1 MSDLREHGGTPTLAL
16 VLILVLVLAGCAGTI
31 PSPSGDSRGTPEL
44 TPDSIRVADGDHLP
58 LHRWGPEDPERV
70 VLALHGFNDHGG
82 SMQALG
88 EALAADAIAVY
99 AYDQRGFGA
108 TRNAGYWSGHRLMA
122 ADARTVLRLLDA
134 RYPEQTP
141 FLVGKSMGGGVA
153 LLAAA
158 THADDETPAP
168 VAGTVLIAPAVWS
181 RGDMPWYQ
189 RFGLWLGARL
199 APGWRLDGELVAD
212 LEIHPTDDPEVL
224 QQMRADPLVLHD
236 ARIDALDGL
245 TTLMTHALEA
255 APNLPAPTLTLYG
268 DRDDLVP
275 PGPLTRLLETLADS
289 DDPGHRA
296 VLYPEGYHM
305 LTRYTRA
312 RTTFD
317 DIVAWLHHP
326 QDPLPSGH
334 DGTAGALA
342 ATLAE
347 RWGDTDDA
355 GPRPAA
361 SVP

>member
-1 MSDLREHGGTPTLAL
+1 MTGTSHLLRPAG
-16 VLILVLVLAGCAGTI
+16 LVLVLALAGCAGAM
-31 PSPSGDSRGTPEL
+31 PSPSGDSSGAPEL
-44 TPDSIRVADGDHLP
+44 TADTIRAADGDHLP
-58 LHRWGPEDPERV
+58 LHRWGPENPERV

-88 EALAADAIAVY
+88 EALAAHDIAVY

-108 TRNAGYWSGHRLMA
+108 TRNVGYWSGHRLMA
-122 ADARTVLRLLDA
+122 EDARTVLRLLDA

-141 FLVGKSMGGGVA
+141 FLIGKSMGGGVA

-158 THADDETPAP
+158 HSEHDAPVP

-199 APGWRLDGELVAD
+199 APGWRLGGEMVAD

-224 QQMRADPLVLHD
+224 RQMREDPLVLRD

-255 APNLPAPTLTLYG
+255 GPDLPAPTLTLYG
-268 DRDDLVP
+268 GQDDLVP
-275 PGPLTRLLETLADS
+275 PGPLARLLEALADS
-289 DDPGHRA
+289 GDPGHRA

-312 RTTFD
+312 QTTFD
-317 DIVAWLHHP
+317 DIVAWLRHP
-326 QDPLPSGH
+326 QGPLPSGH
-334 DGTAGALA
+334 ERSPAALA

-347 RWGDTDDA
+347 R
-355 GPRPAA
+355 
-361 SVP
+361 